1 MMIEVDDID
10 TLMAD
15 QSTSV
20 ALAAKLRAQS
30 TKAGKET
37 MNMSAYGRS
46 NVNSIVANARKELE
60 TLQRSE
66 LPVSR
71 MSANDVARKAGT
83 NALESAKKSLT
94 SLNSNP
100 TGKIKGMN
108 IPSVKSLQSLPSN
121 NDYIAVYKND
131 EER

>member
-1 MMIEVDDID
+1 
-10 TLMAD
+10 
-15 QSTSV
+15 
-20 ALAAKLRAQS
+20 
-30 TKAGKET
+30 

-108 IPSVKSLQSLPSN
+108 ILRPKILSLGN
-121 NDYIAVYKND
+121 NLGYLGFGSGGHSMGPNIVSY
-131 EER
+131 ECPILIT